1 MKKVLSYLIWRIKE
15 LNLTNKELRSELLV
29 KDLKKIG
36 KIYLSYKGEEYHLT
50 DISEE
55 NYYSKIVTTLWF
67 SKKPNKKIDKKIILF
82 AIDPDD
88 TQVLVSLVDDYKI
101 RRFNAI
107 DHDGRDVI
115 FVIDPSREEIEEE
128 EDVQILSEF
137 S

>member
-1 MKKVLSYLIWRIKE
+1 MKI
-15 LNLTNKELRSELLV
+15 TNKELKSELLV
-29 KDLKKIG
+29 KDRKKTG

-55 NYYSKIVTTLWF
+55 DYYSKVVTTLWF
-67 SKKPNKKIDKKIILF
+67 SKKPNKKIDKNIILS
-82 AIDPDD
+82 AIDLND
-88 TQVLVSLVDDYKI
+88 TQVLVSLVDDYKL

-128 EDVQILSEF
+128 ENVQIFPEF

>member
-1 MKKVLSYLIWRIKE
+1 MKI
-15 LNLTNKELRSELLV
+15 TNKELKSELLV
-29 KDLKKIG
+29 KDRKKTG
-36 KIYLSYKGEEYHLT
+36 KVYLSYKGEEYHLT

-55 NYYSKIVTTLWF
+55 DYYSKVVTTLWF
-67 SKKPNKKIDKKIILF
+67 SKKPNKKIDKNIILS
-82 AIDPDD
+82 AIDLND
-88 TQVLVSLVDDYKI
+88 TQVLVSLVDDYKL

-128 EDVQILSEF
+128 ENEIDEEENVRIFPEF